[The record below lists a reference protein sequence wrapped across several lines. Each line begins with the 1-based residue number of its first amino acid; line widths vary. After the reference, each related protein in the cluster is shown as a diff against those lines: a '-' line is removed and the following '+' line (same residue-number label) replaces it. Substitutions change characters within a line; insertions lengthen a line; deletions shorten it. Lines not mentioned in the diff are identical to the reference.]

1 MSQPLYQ
8 LVEITAKPGH
18 EAALLA
24 LLQTVSQGTRQ
35 EPGYLQ
41 YDLWQLL
48 DQPTDFVLVEHW
60 PDQAAVELHRQ
71 QPHLHDFLREAPA
84 HLARP
89 LTMRR
94 YALRT

>member
-1 MSQPLYQ
+1 MSPTLYQ
-8 LVEITAKPGH
+8 LVDIVAKPGH
-18 EAALLA
+18 EADLLA
-24 LLQTVSQGTRQ
+24 LLLAVTQGTRQ

-41 YDLWQLL
+41 YDLRQSL
-48 DQPTDFVLVEHW
+48 DQPTDFVMVERW

-71 QPHLHDFLREAPA
+71 QPHLHEFLREAPA

-94 YALRT
+94 YARRN